1 MNRLIRPVLATRQV
15 LQRRSLISSL
25 ETGGHAHAK
34 EGYALFTKHPAWY
47 RYLGILVCAQ
57 APILTWVFFVDAN
70 SNRASSLALLMTSLS
85 CATST
90 LQSFRSPT
98 AGSPFSLEELSSS
111 TTSTSGTKFSRL

>member
-47 RYLGILVCAQ
+47 RYLGK
-57 APILTWVFFVDAN
+57 F
-70 SNRASSLALLMTSLS
+70 
-85 CATST
+85 ST
-90 LQSFRSPT
+90 ETKYLI
-98 AGSPFSLEELSSS
+98 FSL
-111 TTSTSGTKFSRL
+111 TKNFYP